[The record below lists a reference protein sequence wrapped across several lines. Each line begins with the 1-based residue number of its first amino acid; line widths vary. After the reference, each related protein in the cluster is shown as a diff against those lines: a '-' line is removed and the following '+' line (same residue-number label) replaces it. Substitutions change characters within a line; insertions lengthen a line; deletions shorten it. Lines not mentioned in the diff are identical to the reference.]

1 MDPKLTLKLAALN
14 SRLHAL
20 ENVFLSIYP
29 DKKQE
34 LEAAFTKF
42 MTEAMEDLA
51 SKKAF
56 VRAVDKAVKTEQKP
70 FTKEDFE
77 ELKTKIDQW

>member
-56 VRAVDKAVKTEQKP
+56 VRAVDKAVKEQKP